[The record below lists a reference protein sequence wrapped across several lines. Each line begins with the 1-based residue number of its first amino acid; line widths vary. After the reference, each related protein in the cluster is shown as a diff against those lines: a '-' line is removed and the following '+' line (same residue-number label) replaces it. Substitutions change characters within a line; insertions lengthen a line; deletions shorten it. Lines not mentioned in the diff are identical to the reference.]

1 MGIKKVK
8 TSTDKK
14 IEEQSNKSWR
24 KGKVIKSQ
32 VENYLSAIQ
41 DQKLPTPDL
50 NSTSGC
56 VNNIKDSRVS
66 LSDL

>member
-8 TSTDKK
+8 TSTDIK

-24 KGKVIKSQ
+24 KGKVINSQ

-41 DQKLPTPDL
+41 DQKLSTPDL

-56 VNNIKDSRVS
+56 ANNIKDSRVS
-66 LSDL
+66 ISDM